1 MKELLNGA
9 WDLHF
14 HTAPDVVPRKYTDLE
29 LAEEWS
35 GAGMKGGVIK
45 CHYADTTGRAAM
57 LRSLFPGLK
66 VYGGLVLNRQAGG
79 LNPDAAERMAQAG
92 GKYLWFPTMDSL
104 SYRKFH
110 Q

>member
-92 GKYLWFPTMDSL
+92 GNISGFPPWIP
-104 SYRKFH
+104 
-110 Q
+110 

>member
-1 MKELLNGA
+1 MGPGIYIFIRLRMSFPENI
-9 WDLHF
+9 
-14 HTAPDVVPRKYTDLE
+14 RISS

-92 GKYLWFPTMDSL
+92 ENISGFPPWIP
-104 SYRKFH
+104 
-110 Q
+110 